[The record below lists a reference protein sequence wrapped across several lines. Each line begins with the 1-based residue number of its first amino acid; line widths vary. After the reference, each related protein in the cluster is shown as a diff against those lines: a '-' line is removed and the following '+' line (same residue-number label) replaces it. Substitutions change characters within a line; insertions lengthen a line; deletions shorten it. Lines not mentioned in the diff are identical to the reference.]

1 MAPSSSATKVCHICN
16 AKATRGFSCLGPC
29 KQWYHVKCA
38 GLKKREE
45 EVCKTCND
53 IYINVNKCKQS
64 DVNKTKD
71 DVNIHKETDDSVIL
85 CPACSTT
92 ADRGGDVVGCD
103 GVCGKWFHVTCL
115 SEGDQAVGDGYWYC
129 SSCYGKEA
137 FPGFPS
143 FVKTADPTPATWGL
157 LKGPFIKETFGNAY
171 DEIIKWKKNLFKV
184 PSGAQG
190 KAYVKATSKV
200 INYYVNN
207 SPLQNVAMT
216 ALMVMPALLLQKPSK
231 RSKTKDHVRHLEDR
245 LKLWEKGDI
254 KGLIKE
260 GKAIQK
266 RITSSKFTPQ
276 HTHKVFSKLM
286 LQGKVS
292 AALRWV
298 TNKAGGL
305 LEPTPET
312 IKLLESKHPDPQPEE
327 SFLVSSLLSKVG
339 LEKVDNVIFE
349 NIDIEAIQK
358 AAKNTNGSA
367 GPSGLDSDGWQRI
380 LCSKSFKTCG
390 AELCES
396 VALLTRKLCT
406 ELVDPDPLASFIS
419 CRLIPLDKNPGVR
432 PIGIGEVLRRIIGKS
447 VTTLLK
453 PEILAATAPLQAS
466 AGLEGGVEAAIHALR
481 TMYEDEDTHGI
492 LLVDADNAFNRLNRR
507 VALHNTSVMCPELY
521 KYLVNTYR
529 KAAKLYIPNSK
540 GLFILSQEGTTQ
552 GDNCASAF
560 YSCSLMPL
568 LDKLPTEPPDISP
581 VVCENTKPPQKPPE
595 ENNKIETPPD
605 TTPDRTPEV
614 NKPSNKAAKHIWFAD
629 DSGAAGRLKAL
640 KIWWDTLQ
648 ASGPVYGYFPKPSK
662 TWLIVKEEY
671 QEEAK
676 SLFPDLNITT
686 EGCRYLGSFIG
697 TESGKTTFIQAKCVE
712 WIEEI
717 KGLASIAQH
726 EPHLAYAAFVYGSSR
741 RWSFLMR
748 TTPDI
753 AVNLQPIEDKI
764 RNLLIPNMTGHTIR
778 SNLERS
784 LFSLPAKLGG
794 LAIINPVEIA
804 DNEYKNSLMANQQL
818 TEHILK
824 QHTTLNT
831 NREAG
836 KAVKSAISLS
846 NAKRYESLKNQLM
859 NDLPPSISE
868 KIPHACEKG
877 ASSWLTGL
885 PYEKYGFVLNKRGF
899 KDAIALRYALPIANI
914 AKKCICGK
922 DNTYN
927 HILICKKGGFV
938 NSRHNRLRD
947 TVASILEKIC
957 NEVVVEP
964 TLQPCTGE
972 SLRPGTILDDG
983 ARLDIA
989 ARGLWSPMEMAFFD
1003 IRVLHPGAKSN
1014 ANHNTPAKMYSK
1026 HEREKERKYGDRCVQ
1041 IEKGTCNGLVFST
1054 TGGMGPQ
1061 ATMFLKRVA
1070 TLLAAKTSQDKSLI
1084 MANLRRRLRFE
1095 LLKTVLIAVRGHRG
1109 RYYEKA
1115 IPVDELDLNLAHTTN
1130 DEDRGDDV
1138 DDEDD
1143 EVDDEV
1149 ENVEE
1154 EVPEE

>member
-53 IYINVNKCKQS
+53 IYINANKCKQS

-339 LEKVDNVIFE
+339 LEKVDNIIFE

-492 LLVDADNAFNRLNRR
+492 LLVDADNAFNRLRICWFGGASR
-507 VALHNTSVMCPELY
+507 
-521 KYLVNTYR
+521 
-529 KAAKLYIPNSK
+529 
-540 GLFILSQEGTTQ
+540 LSTVQ
-552 GDNCASAF
+552 
-560 YSCSLMPL
+560 
-568 LDKLPTEPPDISP
+568 
-581 VVCENTKPPQKPPE
+581 V
-595 ENNKIETPPD
+595 
-605 TTPDRTPEV
+605 
-614 NKPSNKAAKHIWFAD
+614 
-629 DSGAAGRLKAL
+629 
-640 KIWWDTLQ
+640 
-648 ASGPVYGYFPKPSK
+648 
-662 TWLIVKEEY
+662 
-671 QEEAK
+671 
-676 SLFPDLNITT
+676 
-686 EGCRYLGSFIG
+686 
-697 TESGKTTFIQAKCVE
+697 
-712 WIEEI
+712 
-717 KGLASIAQH
+717 
-726 EPHLAYAAFVYGSSR
+726 
-741 RWSFLMR
+741 
-748 TTPDI
+748 
-753 AVNLQPIEDKI
+753 KI
-764 RNLLIPNMTGHTIR
+764 R
-778 SNLERS
+778 
-784 LFSLPAKLGG
+784 
-794 LAIINPVEIA
+794 
-804 DNEYKNSLMANQQL
+804 
-818 TEHILK
+818 
-824 QHTTLNT
+824 
-831 NREAG
+831 
-836 KAVKSAISLS
+836 
-846 NAKRYESLKNQLM
+846 
-859 NDLPPSISE
+859 
-868 KIPHACEKG
+868 
-877 ASSWLTGL
+877 
-885 PYEKYGFVLNKRGF
+885 
-899 KDAIALRYALPIANI
+899 
-914 AKKCICGK
+914 
-922 DNTYN
+922 
-927 HILICKKGGFV
+927 
-938 NSRHNRLRD
+938 
-947 TVASILEKIC
+947 
-957 NEVVVEP
+957 
-964 TLQPCTGE
+964 
-972 SLRPGTILDDG
+972 
-983 ARLDIA
+983 
-989 ARGLWSPMEMAFFD
+989 
-1003 IRVLHPGAKSN
+1003 
-1014 ANHNTPAKMYSK
+1014 
-1026 HEREKERKYGDRCVQ
+1026 KETRQ
-1041 IEKGTCNGLVFST
+1041 
-1054 TGGMGPQ
+1054 M
-1061 ATMFLKRVA
+1061 
-1070 TLLAAKTSQDKSLI
+1070 
-1084 MANLRRRLRFE
+1084 
-1095 LLKTVLIAVRGHRG
+1095 
-1109 RYYEKA
+1109 
-1115 IPVDELDLNLAHTTN
+1115 
-1130 DEDRGDDV
+1130 
-1138 DDEDD
+1138 
-1143 EVDDEV
+1143 
-1149 ENVEE
+1149 
-1154 EVPEE
+1154 